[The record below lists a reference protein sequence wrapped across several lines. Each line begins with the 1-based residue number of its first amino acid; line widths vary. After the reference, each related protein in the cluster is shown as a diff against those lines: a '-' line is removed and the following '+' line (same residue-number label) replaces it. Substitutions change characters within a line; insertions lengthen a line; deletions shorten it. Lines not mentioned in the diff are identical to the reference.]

1 MGWESNINLRHLIRV
16 ALAGLAAFGVGT
28 VACRPQE
35 TEKKAL
41 RDDKDRK
48 AAPQFE
54 LKDAS
59 GKVVKLSDYRG
70 KVVLLD
76 FWATWCGPC
85 AIEIPWF
92 VDFQRRY
99 KDRGFEVLG
108 VSMDDD
114 GWKAITPFVAEKKI
128 NYRILLGD
136 DKTGDLYG
144 GVEALPTTFVI
155 DRDGR
160 IASVHVGLT
169 GKKDFEDAIEKLLE
183 ATAGK
188 TARGGDGSGDRAQR
202 ADGASAHRDAGPN
215 GQGE

>member
-1 MGWESNINLRHLIRV
+1 MRQLIRV
-16 ALAGLAAFGVGT
+16 ALIGIAALGVGT
-28 VACRPQE
+28 IACRPQE
-35 TEKKAL
+35 AGKKVV

-48 AAPQFE
+48 AAPEFE

-59 GKVVKLSDYRG
+59 GNVVKLSNFRG

-92 VDFQRRY
+92 VDFQRKY
-99 KDRGFEVLG
+99 KDKGFEVVG

-114 GWKAITPFVAEKKI
+114 GWKAITPFVTEKKI
-128 NYRILLGD
+128 NYRIILGD

-183 ATAGK
+183 DNPGK
-188 TARGGDGSGDRAQR
+188 AAARGNGVAVGPQR
-202 ADGASAHRDAGPN
+202 ADGAHSDRDTHSN
-215 GQGE
+215 GEGE